1 MPLPLRNFRH
11 LYEMGNTTSC
21 NWTKATPNLQ
31 ADIFG
36 DWREELIFWDKNDAS
51 HLNIFTTNIPTDYR
65 VVTLMHDHIYR
76 MGVAWQNVSYN
87 QPPHVKNIKQLI
99 K

>member
-1 MPLPLRNFRH
+1 
-11 LYEMGNTTSC
+11 MGNTTSC